1 VHPAK
6 FRRALLPLLFLAAL
20 ATPAGALEIW
30 QIQGAGMSSPYAG
43 QVVTTTGNV
52 VTAVGPQGFFI
63 QTPLARSDNDP
74 ETSDG
79 IYVYTGASPLVAT
92 GDVVDVTGRVSEY
105 HGMTEIGGSPQVTKR
120 SSGSATP
127 PAVELG
133 PDRPSPFRPQP
144 ENEMER
150 YEGML
155 VHVASGTVTGPT
167 DQVGKI
173 ALVAREGRTFR
184 EPGIE
189 FPGLPGL
196 PVWDGNPEVFTAKL
210 DALGGVAA
218 AVPAGAHVDELEGP
232 LAEYDGSYEVWPT
245 SFSFTGTPR
254 VRAVRPHAAGE
265 LTVATQNLYQLFDY
279 VKNGTETVVSGEV
292 YARRLAKHSRLVREV
307 LGGPDVLA
315 VQEVESLKVLTDL
328 AGRIAQDDPAV
339 RYAAFV
345 MPGNDPSGIN
355 VGLLVR
361 DTVNVYTVRQFG
373 KDLTFTYNATTYTTF
388 DRPPLVL
395 ECSYHAGPAG
405 FPFTVIAVHQRS
417 LSGIDGSSGGFVRAK
432 RLEGARVLA
441 ETIQAMQAVSPDIH
455 LIVAGDFN
463 AFEFTDGYVD
473 VLGEIKG
480 APDPAGALLPA
491 TDLVEPD
498 LTDQALTLPPSERYS
513 FVEGGNAQVLDHI
526 LTSRALA
533 GYVRDVEMGRGN
545 ADAPAA
551 SAADSTT
558 ALRAADHDGMV
569 LYLETVRRPRRVL
582 NHTH

>member
-1 VHPAK
+1 MHPAGL
-6 FRRALLPLLFLAAL
+6 RRTLLPLLLLANLAA
-20 ATPAGALEIW
+20 PAGAVEIW
-30 QIQGAGMSSPYAG
+30 EIQGAAKSSPYAG

-63 QTPLARSDNDP
+63 QTPLSRSDNDP
-74 ETSDG
+74 TTSDG
-79 IYVYTGASPLVAT
+79 IYVYTGSMPAVAA

-105 HGMTEIGGSPQVTKR
+105 HALTEIGSSPQVTKR
-120 SSGSATP
+120 SSGSQTP
-127 PAVELG
+127 PPVELG
-133 PDRPSPFRPQP
+133 PDRPSPFRLQP

-155 VHVASGTVTGPT
+155 VHVAGGTVTGPT

-173 ALVAREGRTFR
+173 ALVAHEGRTFR

-210 DALGGVAA
+210 DALGGVVVD
-218 AVPAGAHVDELEGP
+218 VPAGAHVEELEGP

-245 SFSFTGTPR
+245 SFSFTGTPQG
-254 VRAVRPHAAGE
+254 RAVRPHAAGE
-265 LTVATQNLYQLFDY
+265 LTVATQNLYQLFDD
-279 VKNGTETVVSGEV
+279 VKDGTETVVSSEV

-307 LGGPDVLA
+307 LGAPDVLA
-315 VQEVESLKVLTDL
+315 VQEAESLKVLTDL
-328 AGRIAQDDPAV
+328 AARIAQDDNAV
-339 RYAAFV
+339 RYAGYL

-361 DTVNVYTVRQFG
+361 DTVNVSTVHQFG
-373 KDLTFTYNATTYTTF
+373 KDLTFSYNGTTYTTF

-395 ECSYHAGPAG
+395 EGSYRAGPAA
-405 FPFTVIAVHQRS
+405 FPFTVVAVHMRS
-417 LSGIDGSSGGFVRAK
+417 LSGIDGSNAGFVRAK
-432 RLEGARVLA
+432 RLEGAIRLA
-441 ETIQAMQAVSPDIH
+441 EEIQAMQSRNRD
-455 LIVAGDFN
+455 LRLSVAGDFN
-463 AFEFTDGYVD
+463 AFEFTDGFVD
-473 VLGEIKG
+473 VLGEVKG

-498 LTDQALTLPPSERYS
+498 LADQALTLPPSERYS

-526 LTSRALA
+526 LTSQTLA

-545 ADAPAA
+545 ADAPAG
-551 SAADSTT
+551 SAADPTT
-558 ALRAADHDGMV
+558 ALRASDHDGMV
-569 LYLETVRRPRRVL
+569 LYLETVHRPRRVL
-582 NHTH
+582 ERIP

>member
-1 VHPAK
+1 
-6 FRRALLPLLFLAAL
+6 
-20 ATPAGALEIW
+20 
-30 QIQGAGMSSPYAG
+30 MSSPYAG
-43 QVVTTTGNV
+43 QVVTTSSNV

-63 QTPLARSDNDP
+63 RTPLARSDNDP
-74 ETSDG
+74 ATSDG
-79 IYVYTGASPLVAT
+79 IYVYTGASPAVAV

-105 HGMTEIGGSPQVTKR
+105 HGLTEIGGSPQVTKR
-120 SSGSATP
+120 SSGAEVP
-127 PAVELG
+127 PPVELG

-144 ENEMER
+144 ENKMER

-218 AVPAGAHVDELEGP
+218 DVPAGAHVDELAGP

-265 LTVATQNLYQLFDY
+265 LTVATQNLYQLFDD
-279 VKNGTETVVSGEV
+279 VQNGTETVVSGEV

-307 LGGPDVLA
+307 LGAPDVLA
-315 VQEVESLKVLTDL
+315 VQEVESLNVLTDL
-328 AGRIAQDDPAV
+328 AGRIAQDDPAA
-339 RYAAFV
+339 RYAAYV

-361 DTVNVYTVRQFG
+361 DTVNVYSVRQFS
-373 KDLTFTYNATTYTTF
+373 KEVTFSYNGTTYTTF
-388 DRPPLVL
+388 DRPPLILVG
-395 ECSYHAGPAG
+395 SYHAGSVG
-405 FPFTVIAVHQRS
+405 FLFTVVAVHMRS
-417 LSGIDGSSGGFVRAK
+417 LSGIDGSNAGFVRAK
-432 RLEGARVLA
+432 REEGARRLA
-441 ETIQAMQAVSPDIH
+441 EELQVMQAEDREIRLV
-455 LIVAGDFN
+455 VAGDFN

-498 LTDQALTLPPSERYS
+498 LTDQVLALPPSERYS
-513 FVEGGNAQVLDHI
+513 FVEAGNAQVLDHI
-526 LTSRALA
+526 LTSRALEP
-533 GYVRDVEMGRGN
+533 YVRDVEMGRGN

-551 SAADSTT
+551 SAADPTT
-558 ALRAADHDGMV
+558 ALRTADHDGMV
-569 LYLETVRRPRRVL
+569 LYLETVHRPRLVL
-582 NHTH
+582 NRTP

>member
-1 VHPAK
+1 MQPARL
-6 FRRALLPLLFLAAL
+6 RRALLPLLLLTALAA
-20 ATPAGALEIW
+20 TAGAVEIW
-30 QIQGAGMSSPYAG
+30 EIQGPGMSSPYAG
-43 QVVTTTGNV
+43 QVVTTASNL

-74 ETSDG
+74 DTSDG
-79 IYVYTGASPLVAT
+79 IYVYTGASPLVT
-92 GDVVDVTGRVSEY
+92 VGDVVDVTGRVSEY
-105 HGMTEIGGSPQVTKR
+105 HGMTEIGGSLQVTKR
-120 SSGSATP
+120 SSGAP
-127 PAVELG
+127 VPAAVELG

-196 PVWDGNPEVFTAKL
+196 PVWDGNPEGFTAKL

-218 AVPAGAHVDELEGP
+218 AVPAGARVDELAGP

-254 VRAVRPHAAGE
+254 GRAVRPHAAGE
-265 LTVATQNLYQLFDY
+265 LTAATQNLYQLFDD

-315 VQEVESLKVLTDL
+315 VQEVESLKVLLDL
-328 AGRIAQDDPAV
+328 AARIAQDDPAL
-339 RYAAFV
+339 RYTAYLT
-345 MPGNDPSGIN
+345 PGNDPSGIN

-361 DTVNVYTVRQFG
+361 DTVTVGSVRQIG

-395 ECSYHAGPAG
+395 EGSYGAWPAP
-405 FPFTVIAVHQRS
+405 FPFTVVAVHLRS

-441 ETIQAMQAVSPDIH
+441 ETIQAMQAASPDIR

-463 AFEFTDGYVD
+463 AFEFTDGYLD
-473 VLGEIKG
+473 VVGEVKG

-498 LTDQALTLPPSERYS
+498 LTDQALTLSPSERYS

-533 GYVRDVEMGRGN
+533 GYVRDVQMGRGN

-551 SAADSTT
+551 SASDPTT

-569 LYLETVRRPRRVL
+569 VYLETVHRPRLVL
-582 NHTH
+582 DRTP